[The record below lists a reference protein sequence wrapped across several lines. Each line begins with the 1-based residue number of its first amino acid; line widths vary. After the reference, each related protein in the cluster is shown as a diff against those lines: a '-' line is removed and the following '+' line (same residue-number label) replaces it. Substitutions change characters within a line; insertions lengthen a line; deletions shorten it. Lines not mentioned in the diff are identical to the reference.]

1 MSYFGIST
9 KENAAITAAY
19 QSESDPEDKIENLLS
34 QYINENAGLDNMDLE
49 EVYIKIKNRIVGAN
63 LFHLFLIGYHNVNE
77 NERKLCDYTTEN
89 GDTIDLTVYSVCEE
103 IMHTLFRDYK
113 ERQELSERAP
123 NFQLYYTED
132 SE

>member
-1 MSYFGIST
+1 MHYFGLSE

-34 QYINENAGLDNMDLE
+34 QYINENAELEYGDFE
-49 EVYIKIKNRIVGAN
+49 EVYIKIKNRIVGDN

-89 GDTIDLTVYSVCEE
+89 GTTGDITVSSVCED
-103 IMHTLFRDYK
+103 IMHKHFRNFK

-123 NFQLYYTED
+123 NFQLYYQVNSD
-132 SE
+132 

>member
-1 MSYFGIST
+1 MSYFGISK

-19 QSESDPEDKIENLLS
+19 KTENKPEDKIEDLLS
-34 QYINENAGLDNMDLE
+34 QYINENAGLDNTDLE
-49 EVYIKIKNRIVGAN
+49 EVYIKIKNRIVGDN
-63 LFHLFLIGYHNVNE
+63 LFHLFLIGYHNVND
-77 NERKLCDYTTEN
+77 NERKLCNYTNEN
-89 GDTIDLTVYSVCEE
+89 GDTIDLTVYRVCEE

-113 ERQELSERAP
+113 ERQELSERTP